1 MDPVMNGAHG
11 RHYVRLAGA
20 QHEAIVRLREENA
33 RLAARLR
40 ELGEVGCLRCGEPTE
55 GWLVDGA
62 GDHVV
67 CPVRHGLAAAVAP
80 APLQERR
87 WPS

>member
-33 RLAARLR
+33 QLRAELERLEAD
-40 ELGEVGCLRCGEPTE
+40 
-55 GWLVDGA
+55 VDEWRGR
-62 GDHVV
+62 
-67 CPVRHGLAAAVAP
+67 P
-80 APLQERR
+80 
-87 WPS
+87 